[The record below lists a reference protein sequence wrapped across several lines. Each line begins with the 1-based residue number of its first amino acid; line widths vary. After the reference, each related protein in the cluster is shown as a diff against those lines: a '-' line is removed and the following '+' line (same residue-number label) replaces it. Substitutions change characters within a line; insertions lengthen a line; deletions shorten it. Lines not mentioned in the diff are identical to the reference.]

1 MKNDERN
8 WRKKQFENHN
18 ILNNKQKEEIKK
30 AFDMFDGNG
39 SGIIEASNLKGNSII
54 IKYKQNV
61 SKHIIYKIQ
70 RKLLF

>member
-39 SGIIEASNLKGNSII
+39 SGIIEASNLKGTTKRSINYTQ
-54 IKYKQNV
+54 IKPHKNN
-61 SKHIIYKIQ
+61 KK
-70 RKLLF
+70 

>member
-39 SGIIEASNLKGNSII
+39 SGIIEASNLKGKFSIFSTPCALALNEKTI
-54 IKYKQNV
+54 EKYTV
-61 SKHIIYKIQ
+61 
-70 RKLLF
+70 RE

>member
-1 MKNDERN
+1 MKNDDRN

-39 SGIIEASNLKGNSII
+39 SGIIEASNLKG
-54 IKYKQNV
+54 IKYKF
-61 SKHIIYKIQ
+61 IQ
-70 RKLLF
+70 IKKFLLL